1 MQPLAT
7 SACKYVVSFS
17 NLMSLSLIK
26 RRAYLQKVSVNE
38 FILGCI
44 SKATCIYSEGQQVRI
59 TITISGS
66 MHDPDTD
73 LTHFRPNNEVIN
85 VPVILRL
92 KIELPQAIEEATKA
106 TACMKDAVFVN
117 HLY

>member
-1 MQPLAT
+1 
-7 SACKYVVSFS
+7 
-17 NLMSLSLIK
+17 
-26 RRAYLQKVSVNE
+26 
-38 FILGCI
+38 
-44 SKATCIYSEGQQVRI
+44 
-59 TITISGS
+59 